1 MPFLVLSIR
10 CTFLRQ
16 TLGATP
22 GGERLKRE
30 LTVNPSL
37 SQGQKETLPVFSF
50 CSTNVEQIDVF
61 IVSDS
66 TSYQFS
72 PHSSK
77 VVVFFQVVSRGR
89 ILSHNTTDPSDMV
102 FRNWSFRVTPQMS
115 PSARLIGYYI
125 DNSGRVV
132 ADSILLDIEDSLPT
146 EVIKAFA
153 YEIET

>member
-1 MPFLVLSIR
+1 M
-10 CTFLRQ
+10 
-16 TLGATP
+16 
-22 GGERLKRE
+22 
-30 LTVNPSL
+30 
-37 SQGQKETLPVFSF
+37 
-50 CSTNVEQIDVF
+50 
-61 IVSDS
+61 
-66 TSYQFS
+66 
-72 PHSSK
+72 
-77 VVVFFQVVSRGR
+77 VSRGR

-115 PSARLIGYYI
+115 PSARLIVYYI

>member
-1 MPFLVLSIR
+1 MS
-10 CTFLRQ
+10 
-16 TLGATP
+16 
-22 GGERLKRE
+22 
-30 LTVNPSL
+30 SL
-37 SQGQKETLPVFSF
+37 SVILLLTIFHLILRKLLFL
-50 CSTNVEQIDVF
+50 
-61 IVSDS
+61 
-66 TSYQFS
+66 
-72 PHSSK
+72 
-77 VVVFFQVVSRGR
+77 FFQVVSRGR

-125 DNSGRVV
+125 DNSGTVV

>member
-1 MPFLVLSIR
+1 MS
-10 CTFLRQ
+10 
-16 TLGATP
+16 
-22 GGERLKRE
+22 
-30 LTVNPSL
+30 SL
-37 SQGQKETLPVFSF
+37 SVILLLTSF
-50 CSTNVEQIDVF
+50 HLILRKLMF
-61 IVSDS
+61 
-66 TSYQFS
+66 
-72 PHSSK
+72 
-77 VVVFFQVVSRGR
+77 FFQVVSRGR

-125 DNSGRVV
+125 DNSGTVV